1 MLFKKSREEKVR
13 EMAACVSGRVI
24 PLKEVKDPVFAEG
37 SMGEGIGIEPKSN
50 VVMAPCAGV
59 VTVAMEDTRHAI
71 GLKLNNGAE
80 ILIHVGIDTVEMG
93 GEGFELFVKENEN
106 VHAGDKLIQ
115 FDADFIHSKGLE
127 ATCIVL
133 LTNADEY
140 PHAEYISGMNAEAGK
155 TIIMKFNEK

>member
-1 MLFKKSREEKVR
+1 MLFKKSKEEKIK

-24 PLKEVKDPVFAEG
+24 PLKKVKDPVFAEG
-37 SMGEGIGIEPKSN
+37 SMGEGVGIEPVSSI
-50 VVMAPCAGV
+50 VTAPCAGV
-59 VTVAMEDTRHAI
+59 VNAVMEDTRHAV

-93 GEGFELFVKENEN
+93 GEGFELFVKENEK
-106 VHAGDKLIQ
+106 VCGGDKLIQ
-115 FDADFIHSKGLE
+115 FDADLIHSKGFE

-140 PHAEYISGMNAEAGK
+140 PHAEYISGMDAEAGK
-155 TIIMKFNEK
+155 TIIMKFNEN